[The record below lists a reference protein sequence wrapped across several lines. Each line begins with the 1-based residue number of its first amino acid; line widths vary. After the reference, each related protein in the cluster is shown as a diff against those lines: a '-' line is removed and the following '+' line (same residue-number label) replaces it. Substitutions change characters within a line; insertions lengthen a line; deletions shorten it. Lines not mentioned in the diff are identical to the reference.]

1 MICVHCGRDIPNGT
15 KFCPF
20 CGQPVAADRP
30 AGQPAFNI
38 QPGASVQ
45 PPQQPPVMGAQQPM
59 GGQPAAATATVTPKA
74 PIDPKKL
81 AVPVAVAA
89 VVIVGGVLIAT
100 HKPTVN
106 LNKYITLSAE
116 GYNSIGTLD
125 VEFDTDK
132 LEKDYGKKIAKN
144 FQKAMKNHEEDTYG
158 LSNLAGSLYEGGETS
173 LFVTYCADGSAD
185 KTRNLSNGDVVTY
198 TWDGV
203 NEQTKKEAEEL
214 FGVKIK
220 CSDVTYKVSGLTAV
234 NTFDAFDGVEVEF
247 NGISPDGSAT
257 VNTLPTAEAAKGL
270 YYTLDEQ
277 YNLAN
282 GDTVT
287 VTVHSNR
294 DDFSDC
300 IEKYGAIPAATEKT
314 YTVEGL
320 NEYVTDSDGLTD
332 SVLVS
337 LQNQAEDVLKAY
349 AANSFGDGETF
360 KGMSYLGN
368 YILTKKNRDSWGDE
382 NMIILAYQVAVHDNY
397 TSDNTGASYDGDN
410 SYYWYISFKNVSKN
424 ADGSIATGLDDYN
437 TPSDQIVIDSGA
449 QMYKFSDSTWSWY
462 YHGYNTL
469 DDLYSVAVT
478 QNVEDYN
485 HQDNVG

>member
-20 CGQPVAADRP
+20 CGQPVAADQP

-89 VVIVGGVLIAT
+89 VVVVGGVLIAT

-132 LEKDYGKKIAKN
+132 LERDYGKKIAKN

-337 LQNQAEDVLKAY
+337 LQNQAQDVLNAY
-349 AANSFGDGETF
+349 IAKSWDSECVTL
-360 KGMSYLGN
+360 KGMSYLGY
-368 YILTKKNRDSWGDE
+368 YILTPKNKDNYGVSQDA
-382 NMIILAYQVAVHDNY
+382 IILPYQV
-397 TSDNTGASYDGDN
+397 TSHNHFEDDKGQVYDADV
-410 SYYWYISFKNVSKN
+410 SYYWYIAFRNVSKD
-424 ADGSIATGLDDYN
+424 ADGNIAGGLDDYYTANASFDVKTGLDDGWWEKY
-437 TPSDQIVIDSGA
+437 
-449 QMYKFSDSTWSWY
+449 WSY
-462 YHGYNTL
+462 DGYQTL
-469 DDLYSVAVT
+469 DELYSNAVT
-478 QNVEDYN
+478 RNVEDYN

>member
-20 CGQPVAADRP
+20 CGQPVAADQP
-30 AGQPAFNI
+30 AGQPVFNI

-89 VVIVGGVLIAT
+89 VVVVGGVLIAT

-132 LEKDYGKKIAKN
+132 LERDYGKKIAKN

-337 LQNQAEDVLKAY
+337 LQNQAQDVLNAY
-349 AANSFGDGETF
+349 IAKSWDSECVTL
-360 KGMSYLGN
+360 KGMSYLGY
-368 YILTKKNRDSWGDE
+368 YILTPKNKDNYGVSQDV
-382 NMIILAYQVAVHDNY
+382 IILPYQV
-397 TSDNTGASYDGDN
+397 TSHNHFEDDKGQVYDADV
-410 SYYWYISFKNVSKN
+410 SYYWYIAFRNVSKD
-424 ADGSIATGLDDYN
+424 ADGNIAGGLDDYYTANASFDVKTGLDDGWWEKY
-437 TPSDQIVIDSGA
+437 
-449 QMYKFSDSTWSWY
+449 WSY
-462 YHGYNTL
+462 DGYQTL
-469 DDLYSVAVT
+469 DELYSNAVT
-478 QNVEDYN
+478 RNVEDYN

>member
-20 CGQPVAADRP
+20 CGQPVAADQP

-38 QPGASVQ
+38 QPGASVR

-89 VVIVGGVLIAT
+89 VVVVGGVLIAT

-247 NGISPDGSAT
+247 DGISPDGSAT

-337 LQNQAEDVLKAY
+337 LQNQAEDVLNAY
-349 AANSFGDGETF
+349 IAKSWDSECVTL
-360 KGMSYLGN
+360 KGMSYLGY
-368 YILTKKNRDSWGDE
+368 YILTPKNKDNYGVSQDV
-382 NMIILAYQVAVHDNY
+382 IILPYQV
-397 TSDNTGASYDGDN
+397 TSHNHFEDDKGQVYDADV
-410 SYYWYISFKNVSKN
+410 SYYWYIAFRNVSKD
-424 ADGSIATGLDDYN
+424 ADGNIAGGLDDYYTANASFDVKTGLDDGWWEKY
-437 TPSDQIVIDSGA
+437 
-449 QMYKFSDSTWSWY
+449 WSY
-462 YHGYNTL
+462 DGYQTL
-469 DDLYSVAVT
+469 DELYSNAVT
-478 QNVEDYN
+478 RNVEDYN

>member
-1 MICVHCGRDIPNGT
+1 MYIADAISPNGT

-20 CGQPVAADRP
+20 CGQPVAADQP

-89 VVIVGGVLIAT
+89 VVVVGGVLIAT

-132 LEKDYGKKIAKN
+132 LERDYGKKIAKN

-337 LQNQAEDVLKAY
+337 LQNQAQDVLNAY
-349 AANSFGDGETF
+349 IAKSWDSECVTL
-360 KGMSYLGN
+360 KGMSYLGY
-368 YILTKKNRDSWGDE
+368 YILTPKNKDNYGVSQDV
-382 NMIILAYQVAVHDNY
+382 IILPYQV
-397 TSDNTGASYDGDN
+397 TSHNHFEDDKGQVYDADV
-410 SYYWYISFKNVSKN
+410 SYYWYIAFRNVSKD
-424 ADGSIATGLDDYN
+424 ADGNIAGGLDDYYTANASFDVKTGLDDGWWEKY
-437 TPSDQIVIDSGA
+437 
-449 QMYKFSDSTWSWY
+449 WSY
-462 YHGYNTL
+462 DGYQTL
-469 DDLYSVAVT
+469 DELYSNAVT
-478 QNVEDYN
+478 RNVEDYN

>member
-20 CGQPVAADRP
+20 CGQPVAADQP

-38 QPGASVQ
+38 QPGASVR

-59 GGQPAAATATVTPKA
+59 GGQSAAATATVTPKA

-89 VVIVGGVLIAT
+89 VVVVGGVLIAT

-132 LEKDYGKKIAKN
+132 LERDYGKKIAKN

-337 LQNQAEDVLKAY
+337 LQNQAQDVLNAY
-349 AANSFGDGETF
+349 IAKSWDSECVTL
-360 KGMSYLGN
+360 KGMSYLGY
-368 YILTKKNRDSWGDE
+368 YILTPKNKDNYGVSQDV
-382 NMIILAYQVAVHDNY
+382 IILPYQV
-397 TSDNTGASYDGDN
+397 TSHNHFEDDKGQVYDADV
-410 SYYWYISFKNVSKN
+410 SYYWYIAFRNVSKD
-424 ADGSIATGLDDYN
+424 ADGNIAGGLDDYYTANASFDVKTGLDDGWWEKY
-437 TPSDQIVIDSGA
+437 
-449 QMYKFSDSTWSWY
+449 WSY
-462 YHGYNTL
+462 DGYQTL
-469 DDLYSVAVT
+469 DELYSNAVT
-478 QNVEDYN
+478 RNVEDYN

>member
-20 CGQPVAADRP
+20 CGQPVAADQP

-38 QPGASVQ
+38 QPGASVR

-59 GGQPAAATATVTPKA
+59 GGQSAAATATVTPKA

-89 VVIVGGVLIAT
+89 VVVVGGVLIAT

-247 NGISPDGSAT
+247 DGISPDGSAT
-257 VNTLPTAEAAKGL
+257 VNTLPTAEAAKSL

-320 NEYVTDSDGLTD
+320 KEYITSTDGLTD

-337 LQNQAEDVLKAY
+337 LQNQAEDVLNAY
-349 AANSFGDGETF
+349 IAKSWDSERVTL
-360 KGMSYLGN
+360 KGMSYLGY
-368 YILTKKNRDSWGDE
+368 YILTPKNKDNYGVYQDV
-382 NMIILAYQVAVHDNY
+382 IILPYQV
-397 TSDNTGASYDGDN
+397 TSHNHFEDDKGQVYDADV
-410 SYYWYISFKNVSKN
+410 SYYWYIAFRNVSKD
-424 ADGSIATGLDDYN
+424 ADGNIAGGLDDYYTANASFDVKTGLDDGWWEKY
-437 TPSDQIVIDSGA
+437 
-449 QMYKFSDSTWSWY
+449 WSY
-462 YHGYNTL
+462 DGYQTL
-469 DDLYSVAVT
+469 DELYSNAVT
-478 QNVEDYN
+478 RNVEDYN

>member
-20 CGQPVAADRP
+20 CGQPVVADQP

-89 VVIVGGVLIAT
+89 VVVVGGVLIAT

-203 NEQTKKEAEEL
+203 NEQTKKEAEEM

-257 VNTLPTAEAAKGL
+257 VNTLPTAEAAEGL

-337 LQNQAEDVLKAY
+337 LQNQAEDVLNAY
-349 AANSFGDGETF
+349 IAKSWDSECVTL
-360 KGMSYLGN
+360 KGMSYLGY
-368 YILTKKNRDSWGDE
+368 YILTPKNKDNYGVSQDV
-382 NMIILAYQVAVHDNY
+382 IILPYQV
-397 TSDNTGASYDGDN
+397 TSHNHFEDDKGQVYDADV
-410 SYYWYISFKNVSKN
+410 SYYWYIAFRNVSKD
-424 ADGSIATGLDDYN
+424 ADGNIAGGLDDYYTANASFDVKTGLDDGWWEKY
-437 TPSDQIVIDSGA
+437 
-449 QMYKFSDSTWSWY
+449 WSY
-462 YHGYNTL
+462 DGYQTL
-469 DDLYSVAVT
+469 DELYSNAVT
-478 QNVEDYN
+478 RNVEDYN

>member
-20 CGQPVAADRP
+20 CGQPVAADQP

-38 QPGASVQ
+38 QPGASVR
-45 PPQQPPVMGAQQPM
+45 PPQQPM

-89 VVIVGGVLIAT
+89 VVVVGGVLIAT

-337 LQNQAEDVLKAY
+337 LQNQAQDVLNAY
-349 AANSFGDGETF
+349 IAKSWDSECVTL
-360 KGMSYLGN
+360 KGMSYLGY
-368 YILTKKNRDSWGDE
+368 YILTPKNKDNYGVSQDV
-382 NMIILAYQVAVHDNY
+382 IILPYQV
-397 TSDNTGASYDGDN
+397 TSHNHFEDDKGQVYDADV
-410 SYYWYISFKNVSKN
+410 SYYWYIAFRNVSKD
-424 ADGSIATGLDDYN
+424 ADGNIAGGLDDYYTANASFDVKTGLDDGWWEKY
-437 TPSDQIVIDSGA
+437 
-449 QMYKFSDSTWSWY
+449 WSY
-462 YHGYNTL
+462 DGYQTL
-469 DDLYSVAVT
+469 DELYSNAVT
-478 QNVEDYN
+478 RNVEDYN

>member
-20 CGQPVAADRP
+20 CGQPVAADQP

-185 KTRNLSNGDVVTY
+185 KTRNLSNGDVFTY

-247 NGISPDGSAT
+247 DGISPDGSAT

-337 LQNQAEDVLKAY
+337 LQNQAEDVLNAY
-349 AANSFGDGETF
+349 IAKSWDSECVTL
-360 KGMSYLGN
+360 KGMSYLGY
-368 YILTKKNRDSWGDE
+368 YILTPKNKDNYGVYQDV
-382 NMIILAYQVAVHDNY
+382 IILPYQV
-397 TSDNTGASYDGDN
+397 TSHNHFEDDKGQVYDADV
-410 SYYWYISFKNVSKN
+410 SYYWYIAFRNVSKD
-424 ADGSIATGLDDYN
+424 ADGNIAGGLDDYYTANASFDVETGLDDGWWEKY
-437 TPSDQIVIDSGA
+437 
-449 QMYKFSDSTWSWY
+449 WSY
-462 YHGYNTL
+462 DGYQTL
-469 DDLYSVAVT
+469 DELYSNAVT
-478 QNVEDYN
+478 RNVEDYN

>member
-20 CGQPVAADRP
+20 CGQPVAADQP

-38 QPGASVQ
+38 QPGRKRAAAAAA
-45 PPQQPPVMGAQQPM
+45 PGHGRTAAH

-89 VVIVGGVLIAT
+89 VVVVGGVLIAT

-337 LQNQAEDVLKAY
+337 LQNQAEDVLNAY
-349 AANSFGDGETF
+349 IAKSWDSECVTL
-360 KGMSYLGN
+360 KGMSYLGY
-368 YILTKKNRDSWGDE
+368 YILTPKNKDNYGVSQDV
-382 NMIILAYQVAVHDNY
+382 IILPYQV
-397 TSDNTGASYDGDN
+397 TSHNHFEDDKGQVYDADV
-410 SYYWYISFKNVSKN
+410 SYYWYIAFRNVSKD
-424 ADGSIATGLDDYN
+424 ADGNIAGGLDDYYTANASFDVKTGLDDGWWEKY
-437 TPSDQIVIDSGA
+437 
-449 QMYKFSDSTWSWY
+449 WSY
-462 YHGYNTL
+462 DGYQTL
-469 DDLYSVAVT
+469 DELYSNAVT
-478 QNVEDYN
+478 RNVEDYN

>member
-20 CGQPVAADRP
+20 CGQPVAADQP

-38 QPGASVQ
+38 QPGASVR

-89 VVIVGGVLIAT
+89 VVVVGGVLIAT

-158 LSNLAGSLYEGGETS
+158 LSNLAGSLYEGNETS

-203 NEQTKKEAEEL
+203 NEQTKKEAEEM

-257 VNTLPTAEAAKGL
+257 VNTLPTAEAAKDL

-337 LQNQAEDVLKAY
+337 LQNQAQDVLNAY
-349 AANSFGDGETF
+349 IAKSWDSECVTL
-360 KGMSYLGN
+360 KGMSYLGY
-368 YILTKKNRDSWGDE
+368 YILTPKNKDNYGVSQDV
-382 NMIILAYQVAVHDNY
+382 IILPYQV
-397 TSDNTGASYDGDN
+397 TSHNHFEDDKGQVYDADV
-410 SYYWYISFKNVSKN
+410 SYYWYIAFRNVSKD
-424 ADGSIATGLDDYN
+424 ADGNIAGGLDDYYTANASFDVKTGLDDGWWEKY
-437 TPSDQIVIDSGA
+437 
-449 QMYKFSDSTWSWY
+449 WSY
-462 YHGYNTL
+462 DGYQTL
-469 DDLYSVAVT
+469 DELYSNAVT
-478 QNVEDYN
+478 RNVEDYN

>member
-20 CGQPVAADRP
+20 CGQPVAADQP

-89 VVIVGGVLIAT
+89 VVVVGGVLIAT

-132 LEKDYGKKIAKN
+132 LERDYGKKIAKN

-337 LQNQAEDVLKAY
+337 LQNQAQDVLNAY
-349 AANSFGDGETF
+349 IAKSWDSECVTL
-360 KGMSYLGN
+360 KGMSYLGY
-368 YILTKKNRDSWGDE
+368 YILTPKNKDNYGVSQDV
-382 NMIILAYQVAVHDNY
+382 IILPYQV
-397 TSDNTGASYDGDN
+397 TSHNHFEDDKGQVYDADV
-410 SYYWYISFKNVSKN
+410 SYYWYIAFRNVSKD
-424 ADGSIATGLDDYN
+424 ADGNIAGGLDDYYTANASFGVKTGLDDGWWEKY
-437 TPSDQIVIDSGA
+437 
-449 QMYKFSDSTWSWY
+449 WSY
-462 YHGYNTL
+462 DGYQTL
-469 DDLYSVAVT
+469 DELYSNAVT
-478 QNVEDYN
+478 RNVEDYN

>member
-20 CGQPVAADRP
+20 CGQPVAADQP

-74 PIDPKKL
+74 PMDPKKL

-89 VVIVGGVLIAT
+89 VVVVGGVLIAT

-132 LEKDYGKKIAKN
+132 LEKDYGKKISKN

-203 NEQTKKEAEEL
+203 NEQTKKEAEEM

-337 LQNQAEDVLKAY
+337 LQNQAEDVLNAY
-349 AANSFGDGETF
+349 IAKSWDSECVTL
-360 KGMSYLGN
+360 KGMSYLGY
-368 YILTKKNRDSWGDE
+368 YILTPKNKDNYGVYQDV
-382 NMIILAYQVAVHDNY
+382 IILPYQV
-397 TSDNTGASYDGDN
+397 TSHNHFEDDKGQVYDADV
-410 SYYWYISFKNVSKN
+410 SYYWYIAFRNVSKD
-424 ADGSIATGLDDYN
+424 ADGNIAGGLDDYYTANASFDVKTGLDDGWWEKY
-437 TPSDQIVIDSGA
+437 
-449 QMYKFSDSTWSWY
+449 WSY
-462 YHGYNTL
+462 DGYQTL
-469 DDLYSVAVT
+469 DELYSNAVT
-478 QNVEDYN
+478 RNVEDYN

>member
-89 VVIVGGVLIAT
+89 VVVVGGVLIAT

-247 NGISPDGSAT
+247 DGISPDGSAT
-257 VNTLPTAEAAKGL
+257 VNTLPTAEAAEGL

-320 NEYVTDSDGLTD
+320 NEYVIDSDGLTD

-337 LQNQAEDVLKAY
+337 LQNQAEDVLNAY
-349 AANSFGDGETF
+349 IAKSWDSECVTL
-360 KGMSYLGN
+360 KGMSYLGY
-368 YILTKKNRDSWGDE
+368 YILTPKNKDNYGVYQDV
-382 NMIILAYQVAVHDNY
+382 IILPYQV
-397 TSDNTGASYDGDN
+397 TSHNHFEDDKGQVYDADV
-410 SYYWYISFKNVSKN
+410 SYYWYIAFRNVSKD
-424 ADGSIATGLDDYN
+424 ADGNIAGGLDDYYTANASFDVKTGLDDGWWEKYWSYN
-437 TPSDQIVIDSGA
+437 
-449 QMYKFSDSTWSWY
+449 
-462 YHGYNTL
+462 GYQTL
-469 DDLYSVAVT
+469 DELYSNAVT
-478 QNVEDYN
+478 RNVEDYN

>member
-20 CGQPVAADRP
+20 CGQPVAADQP

-59 GGQPAAATATVTPKA
+59 SGQPAAATATVTPKA

-89 VVIVGGVLIAT
+89 VVVVGGVLIAT

-158 LSNLAGSLYEGGETS
+158 LSNLAGSLYEGSETS

-203 NEQTKKEAEEL
+203 NEQTKKEAEGM

-247 NGISPDGSAT
+247 NGISPDGS
-257 VNTLPTAEAAKGL
+257 
-270 YYTLDEQ
+270 
-277 YNLAN
+277 
-282 GDTVT
+282 
-287 VTVHSNR
+287 
-294 DDFSDC
+294 DC

-320 NEYVTDSDGLTD
+320 KEYITSTDGLTD

-382 NMIILAYQVAVHDNY
+382 NMIILAYQVTVHDNY

>member
-20 CGQPVAADRP
+20 CGQPVAADQP

-38 QPGASVQ
+38 QPGASVR

-59 GGQPAAATATVTPKA
+59 GGQSAAATATVTPKA

-89 VVIVGGVLIAT
+89 VVVVGGVLIAT

-247 NGISPDGSAT
+247 DGISPDGSAT
-257 VNTLPTAEAAKGL
+257 VNTLPTAEAAKSL

-320 NEYVTDSDGLTD
+320 KEYITSTDGLTD

-337 LQNQAEDVLKAY
+337 LQNQAEDVLNAY
-349 AANSFGDGETF
+349 IAKSWDSECVTL
-360 KGMSYLGN
+360 KGMSYLGY
-368 YILTKKNRDSWGDE
+368 YILTPKNKDNYGVYQDV
-382 NMIILAYQVAVHDNY
+382 IILPYQV
-397 TSDNTGASYDGDN
+397 TSHNHFEDDKGQVYDADV
-410 SYYWYISFKNVSKN
+410 SYYWYIAFRNVSKD
-424 ADGSIATGLDDYN
+424 ADGNIAGGLDDYYTANASFDVKTGLDDGWWEKYG
-437 TPSDQIVIDSGA
+437 SYD
-449 QMYKFSDSTWSWY
+449 
-462 YHGYNTL
+462 GYQTL
-469 DDLYSVAVT
+469 DELYSNAVT
-478 QNVEDYN
+478 RNVEDYN

>member
-20 CGQPVAADRP
+20 CGQPVAADQP
-30 AGQPAFNI
+30 ASQPAFNI
-38 QPGASVQ
+38 QPGASVR

-89 VVIVGGVLIAT
+89 VVVVGGVLIAT

-257 VNTLPTAEAAKGL
+257 VNTLPTAEAAEGL

-337 LQNQAEDVLKAY
+337 LQNQAEDVLNAY
-349 AANSFGDGETF
+349 IAKSWDSECVTL
-360 KGMSYLGN
+360 KGMSYLGY
-368 YILTKKNRDSWGDE
+368 YILTPKNKDNYGVYQDV
-382 NMIILAYQVAVHDNY
+382 IILPYQV
-397 TSDNTGASYDGDN
+397 TSHNHFEDDKGQVYDADV
-410 SYYWYISFKNVSKN
+410 SYYWYIAFRNVSKD
-424 ADGSIATGLDDYN
+424 ADGNIAGGLDDYYTANASFDVKTGLDDGWWEKY
-437 TPSDQIVIDSGA
+437 
-449 QMYKFSDSTWSWY
+449 WSY
-462 YHGYNTL
+462 DGYQTL
-469 DDLYSVAVT
+469 DELYSNAVT
-478 QNVEDYN
+478 RNVEDYN

>member
-1 MICVHCGRDIPNGT
+1 
-15 KFCPF
+15 
-20 CGQPVAADRP
+20 
-30 AGQPAFNI
+30 
-38 QPGASVQ
+38 
-45 PPQQPPVMGAQQPM
+45 MGAQQPM

-89 VVIVGGVLIAT
+89 VVVVGGVLIAT

-132 LEKDYGKKIAKN
+132 LERDYGKKIAKN

-337 LQNQAEDVLKAY
+337 LQNQAQDVLNAY
-349 AANSFGDGETF
+349 IAKSWDSECVTL
-360 KGMSYLGN
+360 KGMSYLGY
-368 YILTKKNRDSWGDE
+368 YILTPKNKDNYGVSQDV
-382 NMIILAYQVAVHDNY
+382 IILPYQV
-397 TSDNTGASYDGDN
+397 TSHNHFEDDKGQVYDADV
-410 SYYWYISFKNVSKN
+410 SYYWYIAFRNVSKD
-424 ADGSIATGLDDYN
+424 ADGNIAGGLDDYYTANASFDVKTGLDDGWWEKY
-437 TPSDQIVIDSGA
+437 
-449 QMYKFSDSTWSWY
+449 WSY
-462 YHGYNTL
+462 DGYQTL
-469 DDLYSVAVT
+469 DELYSNAVT
-478 QNVEDYN
+478 RNVEDYN

>member
-20 CGQPVAADRP
+20 CGQPVAADQP

-45 PPQQPPVMGAQQPM
+45 PPQQPPVMGAQQPV

-89 VVIVGGVLIAT
+89 VVVVGGVLIAT

-173 LFVTYCADGSAD
+173 LFVTYCAD

-247 NGISPDGSAT
+247 DGISPDGSAT
-257 VNTLPTAEAAKGL
+257 VNTLPTAEAAEGL

-337 LQNQAEDVLKAY
+337 LQNQAEDVLNAY
-349 AANSFGDGETF
+349 IAKSWDSECVTL
-360 KGMSYLGN
+360 KGMSYLGY
-368 YILTKKNRDSWGDE
+368 YILTPKNKDNYGVYQDV
-382 NMIILAYQVAVHDNY
+382 IILPYQV
-397 TSDNTGASYDGDN
+397 TSHNHFEDDKGQVYDADV
-410 SYYWYISFKNVSKN
+410 SYYWYIAFRNVSKD
-424 ADGSIATGLDDYN
+424 ADGNIAGGLDDYYTANASFDVKTGLDDGWWEKY
-437 TPSDQIVIDSGA
+437 
-449 QMYKFSDSTWSWY
+449 WSY
-462 YHGYNTL
+462 DGYQTL
-469 DDLYSVAVT
+469 DELYSNAVT
-478 QNVEDYN
+478 RNVEDYN

>member
-20 CGQPVAADRP
+20 CGQPVAADQP

-38 QPGASVQ
+38 QPGASVR

-59 GGQPAAATATVTPKA
+59 GGQSAAATATVTPKA

-89 VVIVGGVLIAT
+89 VVVVGGVLIAT

-173 LFVTYCADGSAD
+173 LFVTYCADVSAD

-247 NGISPDGSAT
+247 DGISPDGSAT
-257 VNTLPTAEAAKGL
+257 VNTLPTAEAAKSL

-320 NEYVTDSDGLTD
+320 KEYITSTDGLTD

-337 LQNQAEDVLKAY
+337 LQNQAEDVLNAY
-349 AANSFGDGETF
+349 IAKSWDSECVTL
-360 KGMSYLGN
+360 KGMSYLGY
-368 YILTKKNRDSWGDE
+368 YILTPKNKDNYGVYQDV
-382 NMIILAYQVAVHDNY
+382 IILPYQV
-397 TSDNTGASYDGDN
+397 TSHNHFEDDKGQVYDADV
-410 SYYWYISFKNVSKN
+410 SYYWYIAFRNVSKD
-424 ADGSIATGLDDYN
+424 ADGNIAGGLDDYYTANASFDVKTGLDDGWWEKY
-437 TPSDQIVIDSGA
+437 
-449 QMYKFSDSTWSWY
+449 WSY
-462 YHGYNTL
+462 DGYQTL
-469 DDLYSVAVT
+469 DELYSNAVT
-478 QNVEDYN
+478 RNVEDYN

>member
-20 CGQPVAADRP
+20 CGQPVAADQP

-247 NGISPDGSAT
+247 DGISPDGSAT
-257 VNTLPTAEAAKGL
+257 VNTLPTAEAAKSL

-320 NEYVTDSDGLTD
+320 KEYITSTDGLTD

-337 LQNQAEDVLKAY
+337 LQNQAEDVLNAY
-349 AANSFGDGETF
+349 IAKSWDSECVTL
-360 KGMSYLGN
+360 KGMSYLGY
-368 YILTKKNRDSWGDE
+368 YILTPKNKDNYGVYQDV
-382 NMIILAYQVAVHDNY
+382 IILPYQV
-397 TSDNTGASYDGDN
+397 TSHNHFEDDKGQVYDADV
-410 SYYWYISFKNVSKN
+410 SYYWYIAFRNVSKD
-424 ADGSIATGLDDYN
+424 ADGNIAGGLDDYYTANASFDVKTGLDDGWWEKY
-437 TPSDQIVIDSGA
+437 
-449 QMYKFSDSTWSWY
+449 WSY
-462 YHGYNTL
+462 DGYQTL
-469 DDLYSVAVT
+469 DELYSNAVT
-478 QNVEDYN
+478 RNVEDYN

>member
-20 CGQPVAADRP
+20 CGQPVAADQP

-38 QPGASVQ
+38 QPGASVR

-89 VVIVGGVLIAT
+89 VVVVGGVLIAT

-158 LSNLAGSLYEGGETS
+158 LSNLAGSLYEGNETS

-247 NGISPDGSAT
+247 DGISPDGSAT
-257 VNTLPTAEAAKGL
+257 VNTLPIAEAAKSL

-320 NEYVTDSDGLTD
+320 KEYITSTDGLTD

-337 LQNQAEDVLKAY
+337 LQNQAEDVLNAY
-349 AANSFGDGETF
+349 IAKSWDSECVTL
-360 KGMSYLGN
+360 KGMSYLGY
-368 YILTKKNRDSWGDE
+368 YILTPKNKDNYGVYQDV
-382 NMIILAYQVAVHDNY
+382 IILPYQV
-397 TSDNTGASYDGDN
+397 TSHNHFEDDKGQVYDADV
-410 SYYWYISFKNVSKN
+410 SYYWYIAFRNVSKD
-424 ADGSIATGLDDYN
+424 ADGNIAGGLDDYYTANASFDVKTGLDDGWWEKY
-437 TPSDQIVIDSGA
+437 
-449 QMYKFSDSTWSWY
+449 WSY
-462 YHGYNTL
+462 DGYQTL
-469 DDLYSVAVT
+469 DELYSNAVT
-478 QNVEDYN
+478 RNVEDYN

>member
-20 CGQPVAADRP
+20 CGQPVAADQP

-38 QPGASVQ
+38 QPGASVR

-59 GGQPAAATATVTPKA
+59 GGQSAAATATVTPKA

-89 VVIVGGVLIAT
+89 VVVVGGVLIAT

-247 NGISPDGSAT
+247 DGISPDDSAT
-257 VNTLPTAEAAKGL
+257 VNTLPTAEAAKSL

-320 NEYVTDSDGLTD
+320 KEYITSTDGLTD

-337 LQNQAEDVLKAY
+337 LQNQAEDVLNAY
-349 AANSFGDGETF
+349 IAKSWDSECVTL
-360 KGMSYLGN
+360 KGMSYLGY
-368 YILTKKNRDSWGDE
+368 YILTPKNKDNYGVYQDV
-382 NMIILAYQVAVHDNY
+382 IILPYQV
-397 TSDNTGASYDGDN
+397 TSHNHFEDDKGQVYDADV
-410 SYYWYISFKNVSKN
+410 SYYWYIAFRNVSKD
-424 ADGSIATGLDDYN
+424 ADGNIAGGLDDYYTANASFDVKTGLDDGWWEKY
-437 TPSDQIVIDSGA
+437 
-449 QMYKFSDSTWSWY
+449 WSY
-462 YHGYNTL
+462 DGYQTL
-469 DDLYSVAVT
+469 DELYSNAVT
-478 QNVEDYN
+478 RNVEDYN

>member
-20 CGQPVAADRP
+20 CGQPVAADQP

-89 VVIVGGVLIAT
+89 VVVVGGVLIAT

-132 LEKDYGKKIAKN
+132 LERDYGKKIAKN

-173 LFVTYCADGSAD
+173 LFVTYCADGGAD

-337 LQNQAEDVLKAY
+337 LQNQAQDVLNAY
-349 AANSFGDGETF
+349 IAKSWDSECVTL
-360 KGMSYLGN
+360 KGMSYLGY
-368 YILTKKNRDSWGDE
+368 YILTPKNKDNYGVSQDV
-382 NMIILAYQVAVHDNY
+382 IILPYQV
-397 TSDNTGASYDGDN
+397 TSHNHFEDDKGQVYDADV
-410 SYYWYISFKNVSKN
+410 SYYWYIAFRNVSKD
-424 ADGSIATGLDDYN
+424 ADGNIAGGLDDYYTANASFDVKTGLDDGWWEKY
-437 TPSDQIVIDSGA
+437 
-449 QMYKFSDSTWSWY
+449 WSY
-462 YHGYNTL
+462 DGYQTL
-469 DDLYSVAVT
+469 DELYSNAVT
-478 QNVEDYN
+478 RNVEDYN

>member
-1 MICVHCGRDIPNGT
+1 
-15 KFCPF
+15 
-20 CGQPVAADRP
+20 
-30 AGQPAFNI
+30 
-38 QPGASVQ
+38 
-45 PPQQPPVMGAQQPM
+45 MGAQQPM

-89 VVIVGGVLIAT
+89 VVVVGGVLIAT

-247 NGISPDGSAT
+247 DGISPDGSAT
-257 VNTLPTAEAAKGL
+257 VNTLPTAEAAEGL

-337 LQNQAEDVLKAY
+337 LQNQAEDVLNAY
-349 AANSFGDGETF
+349 IAKSWDSECVTL
-360 KGMSYLGN
+360 KGMSYLGY
-368 YILTKKNRDSWGDE
+368 YILTPKNKDNYGVYQDV
-382 NMIILAYQVAVHDNY
+382 IILPYQV
-397 TSDNTGASYDGDN
+397 TSHNHFEDDKGQVYDADV
-410 SYYWYISFKNVSKN
+410 SYYWYIAFRNVSKD
-424 ADGSIATGLDDYN
+424 ADGNIAGGLDDYYTANASFDVKTGLDDGWWEKY
-437 TPSDQIVIDSGA
+437 
-449 QMYKFSDSTWSWY
+449 WSY
-462 YHGYNTL
+462 DGYQTL
-469 DDLYSVAVT
+469 DELYSNAVT
-478 QNVEDYN
+478 RNVEDYN

>member
-20 CGQPVAADRP
+20 CGQPVAADQP

-89 VVIVGGVLIAT
+89 VVVVGGVLIAT

-247 NGISPDGSAT
+247 DGISPDGSAT

-337 LQNQAEDVLKAY
+337 LQNQAEDVLNAY
-349 AANSFGDGETF
+349 IAKSWDSECVTL
-360 KGMSYLGN
+360 KGMSYLGY
-368 YILTKKNRDSWGDE
+368 YILTPKNKDNYGVYQDV
-382 NMIILAYQVAVHDNY
+382 IILPYQV
-397 TSDNTGASYDGDN
+397 TSHNHFEDDKGQVYDADV
-410 SYYWYISFKNVSKN
+410 SYYWYIAFRNVSKD
-424 ADGSIATGLDDYN
+424 ADGNIAGGLDDYYTANASFDVKTGLDDGWWEKY
-437 TPSDQIVIDSGA
+437 
-449 QMYKFSDSTWSWY
+449 WSY
-462 YHGYNTL
+462 DGYQTL
-469 DDLYSVAVT
+469 DELYSNAVT
-478 QNVEDYN
+478 RNVEDYN

>member
-20 CGQPVAADRP
+20 CGQPVAADQP

-38 QPGASVQ
+38 QPGASVR

-89 VVIVGGVLIAT
+89 VVVVGGVLIAT

-257 VNTLPTAEAAKGL
+257 VNTLPTAEAAEGL

-337 LQNQAEDVLKAY
+337 LQNQAQDVLNAMVAK
-349 AANSFGDGETF
+349 SWDSECVTL
-360 KGMSYLGN
+360 KGMSYLGY
-368 YILTKKNRDSWGDE
+368 YILTPKNKDNYGVSQDV
-382 NMIILAYQVAVHDNY
+382 IILPYQV
-397 TSDNTGASYDGDN
+397 TSHNHFEDKDGQVYDADV
-410 SYYWYISFKNVSKN
+410 SYYWYIAFKNVSKD
-424 ADGSIATGLDDYN
+424 ADGNIAGGLDDYYTANASFDVKTGLDDGWWEKY
-437 TPSDQIVIDSGA
+437 
-449 QMYKFSDSTWSWY
+449 WSY
-462 YHGYNTL
+462 YGYQTL
-469 DDLYSVAVT
+469 DELYSNAVT
-478 QNVEDYN
+478 RNVEDYN

>member
-1 MICVHCGRDIPNGT
+1 
-15 KFCPF
+15 
-20 CGQPVAADRP
+20 
-30 AGQPAFNI
+30 
-38 QPGASVQ
+38 
-45 PPQQPPVMGAQQPM
+45 MGAQQPM

-89 VVIVGGVLIAT
+89 VVFVGGVLIAT

-132 LEKDYGKKIAKN
+132 LERDYGKKIAKN

-337 LQNQAEDVLKAY
+337 LQNQAQDVLNAY
-349 AANSFGDGETF
+349 IAKSWDSECVTL
-360 KGMSYLGN
+360 KGMSYLGY
-368 YILTKKNRDSWGDE
+368 YILTPKNKDNYGVSQDV
-382 NMIILAYQVAVHDNY
+382 IILPYQV
-397 TSDNTGASYDGDN
+397 TSHNHFEDDKGQVYDADV
-410 SYYWYISFKNVSKN
+410 SYYWYIAFRNVSKD
-424 ADGSIATGLDDYN
+424 ADGNIAGGLDDYYTANASFDVKTGLDDGWWEKY
-437 TPSDQIVIDSGA
+437 
-449 QMYKFSDSTWSWY
+449 WSY
-462 YHGYNTL
+462 DGYQTL
-469 DDLYSVAVT
+469 DELYSNAVT
-478 QNVEDYN
+478 RNVEDYN

>member
-20 CGQPVAADRP
+20 CGQPVAADQP

-89 VVIVGGVLIAT
+89 VVVVGGVLIAT

-132 LEKDYGKKIAKN
+132 LERDYGKKIAKN

-300 IEKYGAIPAATEKT
+300 IEKYSAIPAATEKT

-337 LQNQAEDVLKAY
+337 LQNQAQDVLNAY
-349 AANSFGDGETF
+349 IAKSWDSECVPL
-360 KGMSYLGN
+360 KGMSYLGY
-368 YILTKKNRDSWGDE
+368 YILTPKNKDNYGVSQDV
-382 NMIILAYQVAVHDNY
+382 IILPYQV
-397 TSDNTGASYDGDN
+397 TSHNHFEDDKGQVYDADV
-410 SYYWYISFKNVSKN
+410 SYYWYIAFRNVSKD
-424 ADGSIATGLDDYN
+424 ADGNIAGGLDDYYTANASFDVKTGLDDGWWEKY
-437 TPSDQIVIDSGA
+437 
-449 QMYKFSDSTWSWY
+449 WSY
-462 YHGYNTL
+462 DGYQTL
-469 DDLYSVAVT
+469 DELYSNAVT
-478 QNVEDYN
+478 RNVEDYN

>member
-20 CGQPVAADRP
+20 CGQPVAADQP

-89 VVIVGGVLIAT
+89 VVVVGGVLIAT

-106 LNKYITLSAE
+106 LNKAITLSAE

-132 LEKDYGKKIAKN
+132 LERDYGKKIAKN

-337 LQNQAEDVLKAY
+337 LQNQAQDVLNAY
-349 AANSFGDGETF
+349 IAKSWDSECVTL
-360 KGMSYLGN
+360 KGMSYLGY
-368 YILTKKNRDSWGDE
+368 YILTPKNKDNYGVSQDV
-382 NMIILAYQVAVHDNY
+382 IILPYQV
-397 TSDNTGASYDGDN
+397 TSHNHFEDDKGQVYDADV
-410 SYYWYISFKNVSKN
+410 SYYWYIAFRNVSKD
-424 ADGSIATGLDDYN
+424 ADGNIAGGLDDYYTANASFDVKTGLDDGWWEKY
-437 TPSDQIVIDSGA
+437 
-449 QMYKFSDSTWSWY
+449 WSY
-462 YHGYNTL
+462 DGYQTL
-469 DDLYSVAVT
+469 DELYSNAVT
-478 QNVEDYN
+478 RNVEDYN

>member
-20 CGQPVAADRP
+20 CGQPVAADQP

-38 QPGASVQ
+38 QPGASVR

-59 GGQPAAATATVTPKA
+59 GGQSAAATATVTPKA

-89 VVIVGGVLIAT
+89 VVVVGGVLIAT

-247 NGISPDGSAT
+247 DGISPDGSAT
-257 VNTLPTAEAAKGL
+257 VNTLPTAEAAKSL

-320 NEYVTDSDGLTD
+320 KEYITSTDGLTD

-337 LQNQAEDVLKAY
+337 LQNQAEDVLNAY
-349 AANSFGDGETF
+349 IAKSWDSECVTL
-360 KGMSYLGN
+360 KGMSYLGY
-368 YILTKKNRDSWGDE
+368 YILTPKNKDNYGVYQDV
-382 NMIILAYQVAVHDNY
+382 IILPYQV
-397 TSDNTGASYDGDN
+397 TSHNHFEDDKGQVYDADV
-410 SYYWYISFKNVSKN
+410 SYYWYIAFRNVSKD
-424 ADGSIATGLDDYN
+424 ADGNIAGGLDDYYTANASFDVKTGLDDGWWEKY
-437 TPSDQIVIDSGA
+437 
-449 QMYKFSDSTWSWY
+449 WSY
-462 YHGYNTL
+462 DGYQTL
-469 DDLYSVAVT
+469 DELYSNAVT
-478 QNVEDYN
+478 RNVEDYN

>member
-20 CGQPVAADRP
+20 CGQPVAADQP

-247 NGISPDGSAT
+247 NGISPDGSTT

-277 YNLAN
+277 YDLAN

-337 LQNQAEDVLKAY
+337 LQNQAEDVLNAY
-349 AANSFGDGETF
+349 IAKSWDSECVTL
-360 KGMSYLGN
+360 KGMSYLGY
-368 YILTKKNRDSWGDE
+368 YILTPKNKDNYGVYQDV
-382 NMIILAYQVAVHDNY
+382 IILPYQV
-397 TSDNTGASYDGDN
+397 TSHNHFEDDKGQVYDADV
-410 SYYWYISFKNVSKN
+410 SYYWYIAFRNVSKD
-424 ADGSIATGLDDYN
+424 ADGNIAGGLDDYYTANASFDVKTGLDDGWWEKY
-437 TPSDQIVIDSGA
+437 
-449 QMYKFSDSTWSWY
+449 WSY
-462 YHGYNTL
+462 DGYQTL
-469 DDLYSVAVT
+469 DELYSNAVT
-478 QNVEDYN
+478 RNVEDYN

>member
-20 CGQPVAADRP
+20 CGQPVAADQP

-38 QPGASVQ
+38 QPGASVR

-59 GGQPAAATATVTPKA
+59 GGQSAAATATVTPKA

-89 VVIVGGVLIAT
+89 VVVVGGVLIAT

-158 LSNLAGSLYEGGETS
+158 LSNLAGSLYEGSETR
-173 LFVTYCADGSAD
+173 LCVTYCADGSAD
-185 KTRNLSNGDVVTY
+185 KTCNLSNGDVVTY

-203 NEQTKKEAEEL
+203 NEQTKKEAEEM

-257 VNTLPTAEAAKGL
+257 VNTLPTAAAAKGL

-337 LQNQAEDVLKAY
+337 LQNQAQDVLNAY
-349 AANSFGDGETF
+349 IAKSWDSECVTL
-360 KGMSYLGN
+360 KGMSYLGY
-368 YILTKKNRDSWGDE
+368 YILTPKNKDNYGVSQDV
-382 NMIILAYQVAVHDNY
+382 IILPYQV
-397 TSDNTGASYDGDN
+397 TSHNHFEDDKGQVYDADV
-410 SYYWYISFKNVSKN
+410 SYYWYIAFRNVSKD
-424 ADGSIATGLDDYN
+424 ADGNIAGGLDDYYTANASFDVKTGLDDGWWEKY
-437 TPSDQIVIDSGA
+437 
-449 QMYKFSDSTWSWY
+449 WSY
-462 YHGYNTL
+462 DGYQTL
-469 DDLYSVAVT
+469 DELYSNAVT
-478 QNVEDYN
+478 RNVEDYN

>member
-20 CGQPVAADRP
+20 CGQPVAADQP

-38 QPGASVQ
+38 QPGASVR

-59 GGQPAAATATVTPKA
+59 GGQSAAATATVTPKA

-89 VVIVGGVLIAT
+89 VVVVGGVLIAT

-247 NGISPDGSAT
+247 DGISPDGSAT
-257 VNTLPTAEAAKGL
+257 VNTLPTAEA
-270 YYTLDEQ
+270 YTLDEQ

-320 NEYVTDSDGLTD
+320 KEYITSTDGLTD

-337 LQNQAEDVLKAY
+337 LQNQAEDVLNAY
-349 AANSFGDGETF
+349 IAKSWDSECVTL
-360 KGMSYLGN
+360 KGMSYLGY
-368 YILTKKNRDSWGDE
+368 YILTPKNKDNYGVYQDV
-382 NMIILAYQVAVHDNY
+382 IILPYQV
-397 TSDNTGASYDGDN
+397 TSHNHFEDDKGQVYDADV
-410 SYYWYISFKNVSKN
+410 SYYWYIAFRNVSKD
-424 ADGSIATGLDDYN
+424 ADGNIAGGLDDYYTANASFDVKTGLDDGWWEKY
-437 TPSDQIVIDSGA
+437 
-449 QMYKFSDSTWSWY
+449 WSY
-462 YHGYNTL
+462 DGYQTL
-469 DDLYSVAVT
+469 DELYSNAVT
-478 QNVEDYN
+478 RNVEDYN

>member
-20 CGQPVAADRP
+20 CGQPVAADQP

-89 VVIVGGVLIAT
+89 VVFVGGVLIAT

-132 LEKDYGKKIAKN
+132 LERDYGKKIAKN

-337 LQNQAEDVLKAY
+337 LQNQAQDVLNAY
-349 AANSFGDGETF
+349 IAKSWDSECVTL
-360 KGMSYLGN
+360 KGMSYLGY
-368 YILTKKNRDSWGDE
+368 YILTPKNKDNYGVSQDV
-382 NMIILAYQVAVHDNY
+382 IILPYQV
-397 TSDNTGASYDGDN
+397 TSHNHFEDDKGQVYDADV
-410 SYYWYISFKNVSKN
+410 SYYWYIAFRNVSKD
-424 ADGSIATGLDDYN
+424 ADGNIAGGLDDYYTANASFDVKTGLDDGWWEKY
-437 TPSDQIVIDSGA
+437 
-449 QMYKFSDSTWSWY
+449 WSY
-462 YHGYNTL
+462 DGYQTL
-469 DDLYSVAVT
+469 DELYSNAVT
-478 QNVEDYN
+478 RNVEDYN

>member
-89 VVIVGGVLIAT
+89 VVVVGGVLIAT

-337 LQNQAEDVLKAY
+337 LQNQAQDVLNAY
-349 AANSFGDGETF
+349 IAKSWDSECVTL
-360 KGMSYLGN
+360 KGMSYLGY
-368 YILTKKNRDSWGDE
+368 YILTPKNKDNYGVSQDV
-382 NMIILAYQVAVHDNY
+382 IILPYQV
-397 TSDNTGASYDGDN
+397 TSHNHFEDDKGQVYDADV
-410 SYYWYISFKNVSKN
+410 SYYWYIAFRNVSKD
-424 ADGSIATGLDDYN
+424 ADGNIAGGLDDYYTANASFDVKTGLDDGWWEKY
-437 TPSDQIVIDSGA
+437 
-449 QMYKFSDSTWSWY
+449 WSY
-462 YHGYNTL
+462 DGYQTL
-469 DDLYSVAVT
+469 DELYSNAVT
-478 QNVEDYN
+478 RNVEDYN

>member
-20 CGQPVAADRP
+20 CGQPVAADQP

-89 VVIVGGVLIAT
+89 VVVVGGVLIAT

-132 LEKDYGKKIAKN
+132 LERDYGKKIAKN

-337 LQNQAEDVLKAY
+337 LQNQAEDVLNAY
-349 AANSFGDGETF
+349 IAKSWDSECVTL
-360 KGMSYLGN
+360 KGMSYLGY
-368 YILTKKNRDSWGDE
+368 YILTPKNKDNYGVSQDV
-382 NMIILAYQVAVHDNY
+382 IILPYQV
-397 TSDNTGASYDGDN
+397 TSHNHFEDDKGQVYDADV
-410 SYYWYISFKNVSKN
+410 SYYWYIAFRNVSKD
-424 ADGSIATGLDDYN
+424 ADGNIAGGLDDYYTANASFDVKTGLDDGWWEKY
-437 TPSDQIVIDSGA
+437 
-449 QMYKFSDSTWSWY
+449 WSY
-462 YHGYNTL
+462 DGYQTL
-469 DDLYSVAVT
+469 DELYSNAVT
-478 QNVEDYN
+478 RNVEDYN

>member
-20 CGQPVAADRP
+20 CGQPVAADQP

-89 VVIVGGVLIAT
+89 VVVVGGVLIAT

-132 LEKDYGKKIAKN
+132 LERDYGKKIAKN

-337 LQNQAEDVLKAY
+337 LQNQAQDVLNAY
-349 AANSFGDGETF
+349 IAKSWDSECVTL
-360 KGMSYLGN
+360 KGMSYLGY
-368 YILTKKNRDSWGDE
+368 YILTPKNKDNYGVSQDV
-382 NMIILAYQVAVHDNY
+382 IILPYQV
-397 TSDNTGASYDGDN
+397 TSHNHFEDDKGQVYDADV
-410 SYYWYISFKNVSKN
+410 SYYWYIAFRNVSKD
-424 ADGSIATGLDDYN
+424 ADGNIAGGLDDYYTANASFDVKTGLDDGWWEKY
-437 TPSDQIVIDSGA
+437 
-449 QMYKFSDSTWSWY
+449 WSY
-462 YHGYNTL
+462 DGYQTL
-469 DDLYSVAVT
+469 DELYSNAVT
-478 QNVEDYN
+478 RNVEDYN